1 MNQEIIQTYQIE
13 SSIFKSMAH
22 PIRLFIIHQLE
33 NKKYGVQE
41 LADMAEVDISTM
53 SRHLDT
59 LKRHRIIVGEK
70 IKNNVFYTL
79 NIPCVLEFMT
89 CTNKVINQQNKLGG
103 II

>member
-1 MNQEIIQTYQIE
+1 
-13 SSIFKSMAH
+13 
-22 PIRLFIIHQLE
+22 
-33 NKKYGVQE
+33 QE
-41 LADMAEVDISTM
+41 LADMAEIDISTM